1 MSGSSGWQ
9 PVSTTILTIGGV
21 YKDFPGNTTVQNRIY
36 VPMDQLDLLKSSW
49 QMYAN
54 EIYVTLDDP
63 LNKGRYWIIS
73 TRLSIS
79 LKAKWVQRKRS
90 HYV

>member
-1 MSGSSGWQ
+1 
-9 PVSTTILTIGGV
+9 
-21 YKDFPGNTTVQNRIY
+21 
-36 VPMDQLDLLKSSW
+36 
-49 QMYAN
+49 MYAN

-63 LNKGRYWIIS
+63 LNKEEVLDHFNK
-73 TRLSIS
+73 TSIS